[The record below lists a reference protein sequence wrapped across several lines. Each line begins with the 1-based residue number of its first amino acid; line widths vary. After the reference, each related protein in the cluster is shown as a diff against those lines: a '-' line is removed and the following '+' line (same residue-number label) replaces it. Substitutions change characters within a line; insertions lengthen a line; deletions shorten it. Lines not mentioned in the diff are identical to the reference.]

1 MIPHAPGGAAT
12 LNVFVCG
19 AEHLDPVGG
28 AACAGPAAHPFVG
41 VVNQLIEVDVSAA
54 IVESQRVIARSVLVV
69 AALSGL
75 LAFPVPLP
83 GQTPDWFGT
92 WRLNLDKSIYN
103 PGPPP
108 YRRAT
113 MTVERW
119 EDNVRFSYDFVHLR
133 GGVQHMEWTGLF
145 DGKDYMVQG
154 TDEYITYAYKRID
167 DRTYE
172 IVAKLDT
179 RITAVAT
186 VTLSPDGRTLTTVTR
201 GKNARGQDVTNT
213 TVYERID

>member
-1 MIPHAPGGAAT
+1 M
-12 LNVFVCG
+12 
-19 AEHLDPVGG
+19 
-28 AACAGPAAHPFVG
+28 
-41 VVNQLIEVDVSAA
+41 SAL
-54 IVESQRVIARSVLVV
+54 ESQRVITRSVLAV
-69 AALSGL
+69 AALIGVLAPPFPL
-75 LAFPVPLP
+75 L

-113 MTVERW
+113 MKVERW
-119 EDNVRFSYDFVHLR
+119 EDKVRFSYDFVYPR
-133 GGVQHMEWTGLF
+133 GGMQHMEWTGLF

-167 DRTYE
+167 DRMYE

-186 VTLSPDGRTLTTVTR
+186 VTLAPDGRTLTTVTR
-201 GKNARGQDVTNT
+201 GKSARGQDVTNT